1 MAAVVTLNFMPVFLT
16 KGFVWKNFWL
26 FPKLLL
32 LLLLL
37 LLLSVVFGFENGYL
51 LIIKKGD

>member
-1 MAAVVTLNFMPVFLT
+1 
-16 KGFVWKNFWL
+16 
-26 FPKLLL
+26 L

-51 LIIKKGD
+51 LIIKKGDWWVVHILDLRECVLEDKVRNLWFRMNI